1 MTNESKRSSNG
12 PAAAG
17 GSRAVSG
24 RDAADPERGP
34 AGETRRGRRE
44 RERERERSR
53 SRTTYRRR
61 PFLERHRGS
70 VVALLAIAA
79 VVLAGGFVVVQ
90 ANNKAYACSTQTDPA
105 PAATPLPNGSPG
117 PLGQIQSDMGRNH
130 ILVPE
135 NQRYAACPP
144 ASGPH
149 YAALDGPI
157 PARYYA
163 PDDSTLPQGWIHNL
177 EHGGMV
183 ILYSCDKGACDAATQ
198 QALQDLFKSFPAS
211 PLCNVPKGTIG
222 PVITRF
228 EEMKKPIAAL
238 LWGRVLFQDKL
249 DTAQLLEYFGTQA
262 ELHNPEPQC
271 DRPSP
276 TPAPVPSG
284 SPDVSSSAAPSSS
297 APPSASPVA
306 SPEPSPSPS

>member
-1 MTNESKRSSNG
+1 MSNESKRSSSSSV
-12 PAAAG
+12 AAAG
-17 GSRAVSG
+17 TGAVGG
-24 RDAADPERGP
+24 RDAADPGRGP

-70 VVALLAIAA
+70 VLALLATAA

-90 ANNKAYACSTQTDPA
+90 ANSKAYACSTQTDPA

-117 PLGQIQSDMGRNH
+117 PLGQIQPDMGRGH
-130 ILVPE
+130 ILAPE
-135 NQRYAACPP
+135 NQRFAACPP

-157 PARYYA
+157 TARYYG

-177 EHGGMV
+177 EHGGLV
-183 ILYSCDKGACDAATQ
+183 VLYSCDKGACDAPTQ
-198 QALQDLFKSFPAS
+198 QALQDLFKSVPDS
-211 PLCNVPKGTIG
+211 PLCKIPKGTLG
-222 PVITRF
+222 PVIARF
-228 EEMKKPIAAL
+228 EEMKNPIAAL

-249 DTAQLLEYFGTQA
+249 DTAQLLEYFRTQA

-276 TPAPVPSG
+276 TPAVPSV
-284 SPDVSSSAAPSSS
+284 SPSTGPI
-297 APPSASPVA
+297 P
-306 SPEPSPSPS
+306 SPEPSPNPS